1 MAVSHE
7 AGVNLQDD
15 LFLQAKRDGRQVTIY
30 LLGGVKLSGRVKG
43 FDRFTL
49 LLESKDHEQLIYKH
63 AISTVS
69 FTRPEPRR
77 PQGNEVHQT
86 SERKPEG
93 REASPEA
100 LPKSG
105 SVTPGGPEAGRS

>member
-1 MAVSHE
+1 MSQATP
-7 AGVNLQDD
+7 GDNLQDD
-15 LFLQAKRDGRQVTIY
+15 LFSQAKRDGKIVTIY

-69 FTRPEPRR
+69 FARPEPRR
-77 PQGNEVHQT
+77 GEGERRQVREEV
-86 SERKPEG
+86 RP
-93 REASPEA
+93 AA
-100 LPKSG
+100 
-105 SVTPGGPEAGRS
+105 PEAGPA